1 MRKRALLFF
10 LPLLVITEQSF
21 SQSESLLSDQ
31 RLSAVE
37 QLIRKYAVEDET
49 IQQAFLTTPRERFI
63 PSAYKQMAYQN
74 TTIPLGNGLILPTID
89 FYFRVMRGLQPRNNQ
104 NILIAGYG
112 TGYAA
117 ALFSLLVEEVYVAEF
132 NEELAEEYS
141 RLLNELGRENVFI
154 KPASSFHSWS
164 DNTPFDL
171 LFLHGAL
178 RSVQATT
185 VDLVHDNGRICYSF
199 ADDSGF
205 QILSLIE
212 RQGMLFSIKQLGE
225 SFVPFLDD

>member
-1 MRKRALLFF
+1 MRKTTLLFF
-10 LPLLVITEQSF
+10 LPFLLVTEQSF
-21 SQSESLLSDQ
+21 SQSDSSLNDQ

-37 QLIRKYAVEDET
+37 QLVRKYAVEDET
-49 IQQAFLTTPRERFI
+49 IQQAFLTTPREQFI

-74 TTIPLGNGLILPTID
+74 TTIPLGNGLILPKID
-89 FYFRVMRGLQPRNNQ
+89 FYFRVIRGLQPRNDQ
-104 NILIAGYG
+104 TICIAGYG

-141 RLLNELGRENVFI
+141 RLTSEIGRENVFI
-154 KPASSFHSWS
+154 KPASSFYSWS

-178 RSVQATT
+178 RSIPSTL
-185 VDLVHDNGRICYSF
+185 VDLVHDNGKICYSF
-199 ADDSGF
+199 ADSSGF

-212 RQGMLFSIKQLGE
+212 RRGMLFTIKQLGE